1 MGPNQMKRVTVFRMI
16 NAAVLSIAL
25 AGCTDGTPP
34 QPPPPPLVEVA
45 QPMMRDVTEYFR
57 YTGNLEPMETTE
69 IRARV
74 PGYLEE
80 VRFRESSDIE
90 KGEIL
95 FIIEREPY
103 EVAVRRAEA
112 ELERA
117 NAARGIAQTRF
128 DRAQSAFD
136 QGVTNDLE
144 LAEER
149 ANLAQAD
156 ANVLVAQRDLENAG
170 IDLSYTE
177 VRSPISGRVDR
188 NYIDAGNLVGQDGP
202 TLLARVTQMDP
213 LRVTF
218 DVSETIALRYLSMG
232 KTGRV
237 DEEAPPIELGL
248 ADEEGYP
255 HAGRVDFV
263 DNSLDAN
270 TGTLTVRAELANTS
284 GKLYPGLFARI
295 RVPWETTEDAVV
307 VWEEA
312 IGTGLDGK
320 YILVLGEGDVVERRP
335 VELGERQDDGAVV
348 VLSGLMPSERY
359 IVRGLQK
366 ARPGAPVM
374 PKPFAASIP
383 TEGPSEASA
392 AEISP

>member
-1 MGPNQMKRVTVFRMI
+1 MKRVTVFRMI